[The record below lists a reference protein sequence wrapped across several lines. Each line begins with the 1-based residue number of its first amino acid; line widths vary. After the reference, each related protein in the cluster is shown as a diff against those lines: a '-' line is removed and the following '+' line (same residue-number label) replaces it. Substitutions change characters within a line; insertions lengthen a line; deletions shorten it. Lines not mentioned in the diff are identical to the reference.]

1 MLILRGAPA
10 LSTFRTQK
18 LLASLQQQVPAV
30 AGIATEYVHFADLV
44 APLNDEQ
51 QSILRQLLTYGPKVD
66 GEVSHDGQLFLAP
79 ARCSAHDRRQGQMSQ
94 SFPAPA
100 RAVRWAVRP
109 PRHTARRGGRRAGSV
124 P

>member
-30 AGIATEYVHFADLV
+30 AGIATEYVHFADLA
-44 APLNDEQ
+44 APLNEEE

-66 GEVSHDGQLFLAP
+66 GEVSHDGQLFLAVP
-79 ARCSAHDRRQGQMSQ
+79 RPGTQ
-94 SFPAPA
+94 SLALKFSGRYGIAPA
-100 RAVRWAVRP
+100 QGV
-109 PRHTARRGGRRAGSV
+109 
-124 P
+124 